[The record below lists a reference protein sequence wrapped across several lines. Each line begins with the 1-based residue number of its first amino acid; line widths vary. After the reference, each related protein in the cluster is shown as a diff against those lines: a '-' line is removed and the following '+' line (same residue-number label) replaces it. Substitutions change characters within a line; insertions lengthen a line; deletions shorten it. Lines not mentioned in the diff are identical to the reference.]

1 MCASNGQSSLCT
13 GFATPSTAKTS
24 PRSVPGPGP
33 GSWQPC
39 ETWPSAPCAW
49 PDAPTSPKPPDG
61 PAGQWT
67 GHSPSSPSPNDLET
81 AVGKLQEADDL
92 TARLRQIPG
101 AVCPEAL

>member
-13 GFATPSTAKTS
+13 GFATPSTRKTN
-24 PRSVPGPGP
+24 PRSEPGPGP

-39 ETWPSAPCAW
+39 ATWPSAPCAC
-49 PDAPTSPKPPDG
+49 PDAPTSPKPPGG

-81 AVGKLQEADDL
+81 AVADDL
-92 TARLRQIPG
+92 TAAQPSTVVDSP
-101 AVCPEAL
+101 AAASA

>member
-13 GFATPSTAKTS
+13 GFATPSTRKTN
-24 PRSVPGPGP
+24 PRPEPDPGP

-49 PDAPTSPKPPDG
+49 PDAPTSPKPPDE

-67 GHSPSSPSPNDLET
+67 GQSPSSASPNDLET
-81 AVGKLQEADDL
+81 PLAGKEGL
-92 TARLRQIPG
+92 TTSRRHQGLTG
-101 AVCPEAL
+101 GCPR